1 MSILCRTH
9 HLCSSP
15 PSAVSPAS
23 GFCCS
28 RGGSARCTP
37 GPPPPCCHTRPDMTV
52 SNDLKTTCQWWSLWT
67 TIFMSCRGNLFQ
79 HLFKMSGSAIAKIGL
94 FYKEK
99 ALVVSSLNIFVYRC
113 QNCGTPTVGVRCLP
127 GLHNYWLLAIKHS
140 CTSKSDSL
148 PVGLIGM
155 TNNNSNQ
162 NNPPDLLFKRNFWG
176 TFVNICIFLFQRRA
190 AFYY

>member
-1 MSILCRTH
+1 
-9 HLCSSP
+9 
-15 PSAVSPAS
+15 
-23 GFCCS
+23 
-28 RGGSARCTP
+28 
-37 GPPPPCCHTRPDMTV
+37 
-52 SNDLKTTCQWWSLWT
+52 
-67 TIFMSCRGNLFQ
+67 MSCRGNLFQ
-79 HLFKMSGSAIAKIGL
+79 RLFKMSGSAISIIGL
-94 FYKEK
+94 FYREK
-99 ALVVSSLNIFVYRC
+99 ALVGSIFSEYFVYRC
-113 QNCGTPTVGVRCLP
+113 QNCGTLTVGVRCLP

-190 AFYY
+190 AFYYQLRPPHSVKLQLQLQYCDRCSGWTLSSDQQLCLDCQVSSL